1 MYEYAKPRMI
11 IVAVRQLV
19 LGTFEVLSCP
29 CSGEAERLKQCYS
42 SQTPLLARYL
52 TQPELAGWRSCRER

>member
-42 SQTPLLARYL
+42 SQNSLARQVL
-52 TQPELAGWRSCRER
+52 DAA